1 MAALETGA
9 ACVVGGERMTYVINV
24 KDIIGAAI
32 LCALAVA
39 SLILF
44 AVAVI
49 GEKVRQYQKR
59 KIDAAYK
66 EDNDGEHS

>member
-1 MAALETGA
+1 
-9 ACVVGGERMTYVINV
+9 MTYVINV

-39 SLILF
+39 TLILF

-49 GEKVRQYQKR
+49 GEKVRQYQQR

-66 EDNDGEHS
+66 EEKDDCHSV

>member
-1 MAALETGA
+1 
-9 ACVVGGERMTYVINV
+9 MTYVINV

-32 LCALAVA
+32 LCVLAVA
-39 SLILF
+39 TLVLF

-49 GEKVRQYQKR
+49 GERVREYQKR

>member
-1 MAALETGA
+1 MNPT
-9 ACVVGGERMTYVINV
+9 VIVNL

-39 SLILF
+39 TLILF

-49 GEKVRQYQKR
+49 GEKVRQYQQK

-66 EDNDGEHS
+66 EDNDGEHT